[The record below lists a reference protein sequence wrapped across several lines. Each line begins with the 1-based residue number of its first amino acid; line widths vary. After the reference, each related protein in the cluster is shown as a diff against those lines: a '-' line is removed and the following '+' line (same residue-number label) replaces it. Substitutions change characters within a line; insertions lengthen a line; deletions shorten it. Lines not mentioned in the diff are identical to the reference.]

1 MATTTKLTVEEF
13 LALPDTKPG
22 SELINGEIVQKS
34 MPNVA
39 HMLIQQLLDLIVG
52 VFIQQNG
59 LGISGPEGRCI
70 LGPPG
75 GERPLLPD
83 FLFVAREHV
92 AGLDLHGPIR
102 RAPDLAVEI
111 LSPDDRMT
119 DVMDKLRFYLLH
131 GVRLVWLI
139 DPDSRTLTVMTS
151 VSEARILSEDDTLG
165 GGDVLPGF
173 RCAVRDLLPPTE
185 LPLQA

>member
-1 MATTTKLTVEEF
+1 MATTAKLTVEEF

-22 SELINGEIVQKS
+22 SELINGEIVQKP
-34 MPNVA
+34 MPNLA
-39 HMLIQQLLDLIVG
+39 HMIIQQLLDIIAG
-52 VFIQQNG
+52 VFIRQNG

-83 FLFVAREHV
+83 FLFVAREHL
-92 AGLDLHGPIR
+92 AGMNLDGPLK

-119 DVMDKLRFYLLH
+119 DVMDKLRFYLLN
-131 GVRLVWLI
+131 GGRLVWLI
-139 DPDSRTLTVMTS
+139 DPENRTVTVMTS
-151 VSEARILSEDDTLG
+151 VNEARILSEDDTLE

-173 RCAVRDLLPPTE
+173 TCAVRDILPPADLLP
-185 LPLQA
+185 A